1 MTTNAKTLTAV
12 LATAFWLS
20 LGAGAHANAPGV
32 PNETSNTLEAIGGAA
47 AHAAIAESEGLVF
60 VDVFAEW

>member
-1 MTTNAKTLTAV
+1 MKRTWKR
-12 LATAFWLS
+12 LAGPLGLLACLVIALPSASSES
-20 LGAGAHANAPGV
+20 LESIDA
-32 PNETSNTLEAIGGAA
+32 AA